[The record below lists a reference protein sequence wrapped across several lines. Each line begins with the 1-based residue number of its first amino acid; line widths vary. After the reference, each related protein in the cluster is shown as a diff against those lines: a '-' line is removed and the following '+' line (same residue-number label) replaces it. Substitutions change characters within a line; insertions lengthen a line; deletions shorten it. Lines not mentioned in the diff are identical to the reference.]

1 MLVIRKEQM
10 AVLSD
15 YMRQRFEDR
24 MVRFLIATFPER
36 LSHIP
41 EAKAR
46 EAHLQELIG
55 EGIKRAAKHA
65 IELEQDVADYLALMV
80 AVHRYFEDQEEMKWA
95 RSILDSQE
103 FSGHSKMKLIVHR
116 LPEQFPRDPRF
127 VRFLED
133 R

>member
-15 YMRQRFEDR
+15 YMRQGFEDR
-24 MVRFLIATFPER
+24 MVRFLSAIFPER
-36 LSHIP
+36 LAHISD
-41 EAKAR
+41 AKAR
-46 EAHLQELIG
+46 ETHLRELIG
-55 EGIKRAAKHA
+55 DGIRRAAKYG
-65 IELEQDVADYLALMV
+65 IELERDVADYLTLMV
-80 AVHRYFEDQEEMKWA
+80 AVHRDFEDQEEMKWA
-95 RSILDSQE
+95 RSILDNQE

-127 VRFLED
+127 VRFLEE